1 MEKDA
6 RTPKTGRFS
15 VMTDMHN
22 PQAMDADST
31 VRFGAYAFHRQQR
44 LVSKAGW
51 PVPLGGRALD
61 ILAVLLETPGQFIS
75 KVTLIE
81 RVWPCSV
88 VEENNLR
95 VHIAA
100 LRRALD
106 GQRYILNDPQ
116 RGYCFA
122 APVQAPTPAQPP
134 RHNLGGRLSPV
145 MGRDELLS
153 MLVRRLSGHSLISL
167 TGCAGV
173 GKSTLALALAERVLP
188 RYREGVWWV
197 DLATVQAPLLMLR
210 HVAAA
215 LQLEPSAS
223 ASELCRQLAGRQLLL
238 VLDGADLLLGA
249 CRHLLRVLREQA
261 PEVSVLVSSR
271 EALQVPGEWVLRVP
285 RLAVPAPSTL
295 GSVEQVMAYPAVQL
309 FVARARAS
317 QQGFAL
323 RLQDLAPLRDIC
335 RRLDGIPLA
344 LELAAA
350 QVDALGVCGVQAQLR
365 SGIQLLIR
373 GRRTAVER
381 HRSLTAALDWSYERL
396 SLPERWLFLQLGL
409 FRMAVTLPTLSQL
422 VAGTELEHADL
433 SYLLARLVNTSLL
446 SVEPGLGPE
455 RFRLLNST
463 RSYALAQ
470 LHNPAQVAR
479 LQQGYGHYLGPFSGR
494 PFVLQLVEQAAHADQ
509 VLGAKA
515 LGKARVD

>member
-1 MEKDA
+1 
-6 RTPKTGRFS
+6 
-15 VMTDMHN
+15 MTNMNN

-31 VRFGAYAFHRQQR
+31 LRFGAYAFHRQQR

-61 ILAVLLETPGQFIS
+61 ILAVLLEAPGQFVS
-75 KVTLIE
+75 KATLID

-100 LRRALD
+100 LRRVFD

-122 APVQAPTPAQPP
+122 APVQAPIPATAP
-134 RHNLGGRLSPV
+134 RHNLAARLSPV
-145 MGRDELLS
+145 MGCDELLG
-153 MLVRRLSGHSLISL
+153 MLGRRLSGHRLMTL

-188 RYREGVWWV
+188 RYRDGVWWV
-197 DLATVQAPLLMLR
+197 DLATVQAPIMMLR
-210 HVAAA
+210 DLAKALRLAPCSNAA
-215 LQLEPSAS
+215 
-223 ASELCRQLAGRQLLL
+223 ELCRQLAGRQLLL

-249 CRHLLRVLREQA
+249 CRHVLRVLHEQA
-261 PEVSVLVSSR
+261 PGVSVLVSSR
-271 EALQVPGEWVLRVP
+271 EALHVPGEWVLSLP
-285 RLAVPAPSTL
+285 RLAVPAPSAL
-295 GSVEQVMAYPAVQL
+295 GSVEQAMVYPAVQL
-309 FVARARAS
+309 FVARVRAS
-317 QQGFAL
+317 QQGFVL
-323 RLQDLAPLRDIC
+323 RPQDLAPLRDIC

-350 QVDALGVCGVQAQLR
+350 QVDALGVRGVQAQLR
-365 SGIQLLIR
+365 SGVQVLTR

-381 HRSLTAALDWSYERL
+381 HQSLVAALDWSYERL
-396 SLPERWLFLQLGL
+396 SLPERWLFLQLAL
-409 FRMAVTLPTLSQL
+409 FKMAVTLPALREL
-422 VAGTELEHADL
+422 VAGTELAHADL
-433 SYLLARLVNTSLL
+433 SYLLARLVATSLL

-455 RFRLLNST
+455 RYRLLNST

-470 LHNPAQVAR
+470 LRNPAQVAR

-494 PFVLQLVEQAAHADQ
+494 PFVLQLVEQATYADE
-509 VLGAKA
+509 VAGSEAF
-515 LGKARVD
+515 GKARVD

>member
-6 RTPKTGRFS
+6 QTPKTGRFS
-15 VMTDMHN
+15 VVTDMNN
-22 PQAMDADST
+22 PQAIDAQCT

-61 ILAVLLETPGQFIS
+61 ILAVLLEAPGQFIS
-75 KVTLIE
+75 KATLIE

-100 LRRALD
+100 LRRALE
-106 GQRYILNDPQ
+106 GQRCILNDPQ
-116 RGYCFA
+116 RGYCFSAKVHGA
-122 APVQAPTPAQPP
+122 APPVMP
-134 RHNLGGRLSPV
+134 RHNLATRLSPLT
-145 MGRDELLS
+145 GRDELLGV
-153 MLVRRLSGHSLISL
+153 LVRRLSGQHLMTL

-188 RYREGVWWV
+188 RYPDGVWWV
-197 DLATVQAPLLMLR
+197 DLATVQEPMLMLR
-210 HVAAA
+210 QLTTTLH
-215 LQLEPSAS
+215 LEPCTSTPQ
-223 ASELCRQLAGRQLLL
+223 LCRQLATRRLLL
-238 VLDGADLLLGA
+238 VLDGADRLLGA
-249 CRHLLRVLREQA
+249 CRHLLRALRELA
-261 PEVSVLVSSR
+261 PQVSVLVSSR
-271 EALQVPGEWVLRVP
+271 EALQAPGEWVLRVP
-285 RLAVPAPSTL
+285 RLAVPAPLAL
-295 GSVEQVMAYPAVQL
+295 GSVEQAMVYPAVQL
-309 FVARARAS
+309 FVARVRAS
-317 QQGFAL
+317 QQGFVL
-323 RLQDLAPLRDIC
+323 RQQDLAPLRDIC

-350 QVDALGVCGVQAQLR
+350 QVDALGVRGVQAQLR
-365 SGIQLLIR
+365 SGVHVLTR

-381 HRSLTAALDWSYERL
+381 HQSLPAALDWTYERL

-409 FRMAVTLPTLSQL
+409 FKMAVTLPTLSAL

-433 SYLLARLVNTSLL
+433 SYLLSRLVGTSLL
-446 SVEPGLGPE
+446 TVEPGLGPE
-455 RFRLLNST
+455 RYRLLNST

-470 LHNPAQVAR
+470 LRDPVQVAR

-494 PFVLQLVEQAAHADQ
+494 TFVLQLVEQAAYAD
-509 VLGAKA
+509 
-515 LGKARVD
+515 

>member
-6 RTPKTGRFS
+6 QTPKIGCFS
-15 VMTDMHN
+15 AMTHMNN
-22 PQAMDADST
+22 PQAIDADGR
-31 VRFGAYAFHRQQR
+31 VRFGAYVFHRQQR

-61 ILAVLLETPGQFIS
+61 ILTMLLEAPGHYIS
-75 KVTLIE
+75 KATLIE
-81 RVWPCSV
+81 RVWPNSV

-106 GQRYILNDPQ
+106 GQRYILNDPL

-122 APVQAPTPAQPP
+122 ARVHGAMHATLP
-134 RHNLGGRLSPV
+134 RHNLAARLTAV
-145 MGRDELLS
+145 VGCDALLGV
-153 MLVRRLSGHSLISL
+153 LARRLSGQHLMTL

-188 RYREGVWWV
+188 RYRDGVWWV
-197 DLATVQAPLLMLR
+197 DLATVEAPLAMLR
-210 HVAAA
+210 HLADA
-215 LQLEPSAS
+215 LHLEPCAN
-223 ASELCRQLAGRQLLL
+223 ASELCRQLAARQLLL

-249 CRHLLRVLREQA
+249 CRHLVRVLREKA
-261 PEVSVLVSSR
+261 PQVSVLVSSR
-271 EALQVPGEWVLRVP
+271 EALRVPGEWVQRVP
-285 RLAVPAPSTL
+285 RLAVPAPAALS
-295 GSVEQVMAYPAVQL
+295 SVGQAMTYPAVQL
-309 FVARARAS
+309 FVARASAS
-317 QQGFAL
+317 QQGFVL
-323 RLQDLAPLRDIC
+323 RPQDLAPLRDIC

-350 QVDALGVCGVQAQLR
+350 QVDALGVRGLQLQLHRGVQV
-365 SGIQLLIR
+365 LIR

-381 HRSLTAALDWSYERL
+381 HQSLAAALDWTYERL

-409 FRMAVTLPTLSQL
+409 FKMAVTLSTLSEL

-433 SYLLARLVNTSLL
+433 SYLLGRLVDTSLL
-446 SVEPGLGPE
+446 TLEPGPGHP
-455 RFRLLNST
+455 RYRLLNCM

-470 LHNPAQVAR
+470 LRDPEQVAR

-494 PFVLQLVEQAAHADQ
+494 PFVLQLVEQAAY
-509 VLGAKA
+509 
-515 LGKARVD
+515 VD

>member
-6 RTPKTGRFS
+6 RTPKVGGSSAMT
-15 VMTDMHN
+15 VMNN
-22 PQAMDADST
+22 PQAIDADGT
-31 VRFGAYAFHRQQR
+31 VRFGAYVFHRQQR

-61 ILAVLLETPGQFIS
+61 ILAVLLEAPGQFFS
-75 KVTLIE
+75 KAELIE
-81 RVWPCSV
+81 RVWPHSV

-106 GQRYILNDPQ
+106 GQRLILNDPL

-122 APVQAPTPAQPP
+122 APVQGVIQTFTPQ
-134 RHNLGGRLSPV
+134 HNLVARLSPV
-145 MGRDELLS
+145 IGRDELLGV
-153 MLVRRLSGHSLISL
+153 LVRRLSGQYLMTL

-188 RYREGVWWV
+188 RYRDGVWWV
-197 DLATVQAPLLMLR
+197 DLATVEAPIAMLR
-210 HVAAA
+210 HLATA
-215 LQLEPSAS
+215 LHLQPAGSAT
-223 ASELCRQLAGRQLLL
+223 ELCRQLAGKQLLL

-249 CRHLLRVLREQA
+249 CRHLLRALREQA
-261 PEVSVLVSSR
+261 PQVSVLVSSR
-271 EALQVPGEWVLRVP
+271 EALQAPGEWLMRVP
-285 RLAVPAPSTL
+285 AFALPAPAAL
-295 GSVEQVMAYPAVQL
+295 ASVEQALAYPAVQL
-309 FVARARAS
+309 FVARVCAS

-323 RLQDLAPLRDIC
+323 RRQDLAPLRDIC

-350 QVDALGVCGVQAQLR
+350 QVDALGVRGVQAQLCR
-365 SGIQLLIR
+365 GLQVLTR

-381 HRSLTAALDWSYERL
+381 HQSLTAALDWTYQRL

-409 FRMAVTLPTLSQL
+409 FKMAMSLPTLSEL

-433 SYLLARLVNTSLL
+433 AYLLERLVGTSLL
-446 SVEPGLGPE
+446 TLEPGPGYP
-455 RFRLLNST
+455 RYRLLNCL

-470 LHNPAQVAR
+470 LRDPVQVAR

-494 PFVLQLVEQAAHADQ
+494 PFVLQLVEQAAYAD
-509 VLGAKA
+509 
-515 LGKARVD
+515 

>member
-6 RTPKTGRFS
+6 RTPKAGCFS
-15 VMTDMHN
+15 AMTDMNN
-22 PQAMDADST
+22 PQAIDADGT

-61 ILAVLLETPGQFIS
+61 ILAVLLEVPGQFVS
-75 KVTLIE
+75 KAVLIE
-81 RVWPCSV
+81 RVWPHSV

-100 LRRALD
+100 LRRAFT
-106 GQRYILNDPQ
+106 GQRLILNDPQ
-116 RGYCFA
+116 RGYSFA
-122 APVQAPTPAQPP
+122 AHVQGAVAAALP
-134 RHNLGGRLSPV
+134 RHNLATRLSPV
-145 MGRDELLS
+145 IGRDELLAL
-153 MLVRRLSGHSLISL
+153 LVRRLSGQRLMTL

-188 RYREGVWWV
+188 RYRDGVWWV
-197 DLATVQAPLLMLR
+197 DLATVEAPLAMLR
-210 HVAAA
+210 HVATA
-215 LQLEPSAS
+215 LHLEPSGS
-223 ASELCRQLAGRQLLL
+223 ATELCRQLAGRQLLL
-238 VLDGADLLLGA
+238 VLDGADQLLGA

-261 PEVSVLVSSR
+261 PQVSVLLSSR
-271 EALQVPGEWVLRVP
+271 EALQATGEWLLRVP
-285 RLAVPAPSTL
+285 PLALPAPLAL
-295 GSVEQVMAYPAVQL
+295 GSVEQALAYPAVQL
-309 FVARARAS
+309 FVARACAS
-317 QQGFAL
+317 QQGFVL
-323 RLQDLAPLRDIC
+323 RTQDLAPLRDIC

-350 QVDALGVCGVQAQLR
+350 QVDALGVRGVQAQLR
-365 SGIQLLIR
+365 RGLQVLTR

-381 HRSLTAALDWSYERL
+381 HRSLMAALDWTYERL

-409 FRMAVTLPTLSQL
+409 FKMAVSLPTLSEL

-433 SYLLARLVNTSLL
+433 SYLLARLVGTSLL
-446 SVEPGLGPE
+446 SLEPGPGYP
-455 RFRLLNST
+455 RYRLLNCV

-470 LHNPAQVAR
+470 LRDPLQVAR

-494 PFVLQLVEQAAHADQ
+494 PFVLQLVEQAAYAD
-509 VLGAKA
+509 
-515 LGKARVD
+515 

>member
-6 RTPKTGRFS
+6 QTPKAGCFS
-15 VMTDMHN
+15 AMTHMNN
-22 PQAMDADST
+22 PQAIDADGT
-31 VRFGAYAFHRQQR
+31 VRFGAYVFHRQQR

-61 ILAVLLETPGQFIS
+61 ILTALLEAPGQYIS
-75 KVTLIE
+75 KATLIE
-81 RVWPCSV
+81 RVWPNSV

-106 GQRYILNDPQ
+106 GQRFILNDPQ
-116 RGYCFA
+116 RGYCFT
-122 APVQAPTPAQPP
+122 APVQGAVHVVLP
-134 RHNLGGRLSPV
+134 RHNLAARLSPV
-145 MGRDELLS
+145 MGCDELLGV
-153 MLVRRLSGHSLISL
+153 LVRRLSGQRLMTL

-188 RYREGVWWV
+188 RYRDGVWWV
-197 DLATVQAPLLMLR
+197 DLATVEAPMSMLR
-210 HVAAA
+210 HLATA
-215 LQLEPSAS
+215 LHLEPSAN
-223 ASELCRQLAGRQLLL
+223 ATELSRQLTSRQLLL

-249 CRHLLRVLREQA
+249 CRHLVRVLRETA
-261 PEVSVLVSSR
+261 PQVSVLVSSR
-271 EALQVPGEWVLRVP
+271 EALQVPGEWVQRVP
-285 RLAVPAPSTL
+285 RLAVPAPSAL
-295 GSVEQVMAYPAVQL
+295 SSVEQAMAYPAVQL
-309 FVARARAS
+309 FVARGRAS
-317 QQGFAL
+317 QQGFVL
-323 RLQDLAPLRDIC
+323 RPQDLAPLRDIC

-350 QVDALGVCGVQAQLR
+350 QVDALGVRGLQQQLCR
-365 SGIQLLIR
+365 GLQVLTR

-381 HRSLTAALDWSYERL
+381 HQSLTAALDWTCERL

-409 FRMAVTLPTLSQL
+409 FKMAVTLPTLSEL

-433 SYLLARLVNTSLL
+433 SYLLRRLVGVSLL
-446 SVEPGLGPE
+446 TLEPGPGNP
-455 RFRLLNST
+455 RYRLLNCV

-470 LHNPAQVAR
+470 LRDPAQVAR

-494 PFVLQLVEQAAHADQ
+494 PFVLKLVEQAAYAN
-509 VLGAKA
+509 
-515 LGKARVD
+515 